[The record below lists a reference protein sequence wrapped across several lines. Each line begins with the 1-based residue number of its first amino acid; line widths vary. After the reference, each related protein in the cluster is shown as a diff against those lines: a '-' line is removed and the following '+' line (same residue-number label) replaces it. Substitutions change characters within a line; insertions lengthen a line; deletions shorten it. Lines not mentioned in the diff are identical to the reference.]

1 MNAIDTTILVIE
13 DDALILENLEELLS
27 ENYKVI
33 ACSGGRVGL
42 ETAKK
47 KLPDLVLCDITMAGV
62 TGYNVLT
69 ELRSCPATANIP
81 FIFLTALGAKDDIR
95 VGMNLGADEYLIKPY
110 TQKELLNTIAARLK
124 TCAPKS
130 LI

>member
-1 MNAIDTTILVIE
+1 MNPIDKTILVIE

-27 ENYKVI
+27 ENYRVI

-47 KLPDLVLCDITMAGV
+47 ELPDLVLCDITMAGV

-69 ELRSCPATANIP
+69 ELRLNPITANIP
-81 FIFLTALGAKDDIR
+81 FIFLTALGTKDDIR
-95 VGMNLGADEYLIKPY
+95 VGRNLGADAYLVKPY
-110 TQKELLNTIAARLK
+110 TQKDLLNCIAAHLRSCES
-124 TCAPKS
+124 TVV
-130 LI
+130 